1 MAVTAC
7 SGAQRLAVLPDG
19 RILFASVPLA
29 LPLATPAVPG
39 IARLFL
45 IDPAQG
51 KDARPVAVPA
61 DPQSLPGTLQF
72 LAVPP
77 DGKRVALVDGRK
89 DAVAVLELA
98 TGKVDVVFPD
108 LGWKCRTLPAWRSN
122 DQLALAALPPF
133 PRPHLPHARRGPRRK
148 LLESTGSTSRLLR
161 NILLRVSP

>member
-1 MAVTAC
+1 MPVTAC

-19 RILFASVPLA
+19 RILFASVPVA

-77 DGKRVALVDGRK
+77 DGKHVALVDGRK
-89 DAVAVLELA
+89 DAVAVLDCGRPRDTTLWGNASHWRQSIPFCGPCGADCQPNETTPCVPEVA
-98 TGKVDVVFPD
+98 PPPMADYQETGGF
-108 LGWKCRTLPAWRSN
+108 WSW
-122 DQLALAALPPF
+122 
-133 PRPHLPHARRGPRRK
+133 PRNLLDIHSTPR
-148 LLESTGSTSRLLR
+148 
-161 NILLRVSP
+161 